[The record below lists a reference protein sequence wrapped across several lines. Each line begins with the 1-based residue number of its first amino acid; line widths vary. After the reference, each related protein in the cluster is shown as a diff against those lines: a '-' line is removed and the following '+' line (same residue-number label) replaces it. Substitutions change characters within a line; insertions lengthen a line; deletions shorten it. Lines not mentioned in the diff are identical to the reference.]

1 VEKFTLPSLFEK
13 LFIISTIM
21 RYTIMKEMNKI
32 TFTARKADMNKLI
45 QNFLALAFTNFE
57 ENGKKKLVETSTM
70 LLGGSPEEAM
80 SHLTEYVE
88 EIEEY
93 RDHLKAVYDLIE
105 EHLFLESNKI
115 SISFPA
121 GEQVPMDEINA
132 KMVESAENNAEKK
145 KKVKAK
151 IKSKKSKEE
160 K

>member
-93 RDHLKAVYDLIE
+93 RDHLKAVYELIE

-121 GEQVPMDEINA
+121 GEQVPIDEINA

-145 KKVKAK
+145 KKVKTK

>member
-1 VEKFTLPSLFEK
+1 
-13 LFIISTIM
+13 
-21 RYTIMKEMNKI
+21 MKEMNKI

-57 ENGKKKLVETSTM
+57 QNGKKKLVETSTM
-70 LLGGSPEEAM
+70 LLEGSPEEAM

-93 RDHLKAVYDLIE
+93 RDHLKAVYELIE

-121 GEQVPMDEINA
+121 GEQVPIDEINA

>member
-93 RDHLKAVYDLIE
+93 RDHLKAVYELIE

-121 GEQVPMDEINA
+121 GEQVPIDEINA

>member
-1 VEKFTLPSLFEK
+1 
-13 LFIISTIM
+13 
-21 RYTIMKEMNKI
+21 MKEMNKI

-93 RDHLKAVYDLIE
+93 RDHLKAVYELIE

-121 GEQVPMDEINA
+121 GEQVPIDEINA

-151 IKSKKSKEE
+151 IKSKKSKQE

>member
-1 VEKFTLPSLFEK
+1 
-13 LFIISTIM
+13 
-21 RYTIMKEMNKI
+21 MKEMNKI

-57 ENGKKKLVETSTM
+57 ENGKKKLVETSAM
-70 LLGGSPEEAM
+70 LLEGSPEEAM

-93 RDHLKAVYDLIE
+93 RDHLKAVYELIE
-105 EHLFLESNKI
+105 EHLLLESKKI

-121 GEQVPMDEINA
+121 GEKIPMDEVNA
-132 KMVESAENNAEKK
+132 RMAESAEKLEEKK

>member
-1 VEKFTLPSLFEK
+1 
-13 LFIISTIM
+13 M

-70 LLGGSPEEAM
+70 LLGDSPEEAM
-80 SHLTEYVE
+80 SHLAEYVE

-93 RDHLKAVYDLIE
+93 RDHLKAVYELIE
-105 EHLFLESNKI
+105 EHLLLESNKI
-115 SISFPA
+115 NITFPA
-121 GEQVPMDEINA
+121 GEQIPVDEINA
-132 KMVESAENNAEKK
+132 KIAESTEKTAEKK
-145 KKVKAK
+145 KQIKKK
-151 IKSKKSKEE
+151 IKSKKSKQE

>member
-1 VEKFTLPSLFEK
+1 
-13 LFIISTIM
+13 M

-93 RDHLKAVYDLIE
+93 RDHLKAVYELIE

-121 GEQVPMDEINA
+121 GEQVPIDEINA

-145 KKVKAK
+145 KKVKTK

>member
-1 VEKFTLPSLFEK
+1 
-13 LFIISTIM
+13 M

-70 LLGGSPEEAM
+70 LLEGSPEEAM

-93 RDHLKAVYDLIE
+93 RDHLKAVYELIE

-121 GEQVPMDEINA
+121 GEKIPMDEINA

>member
-1 VEKFTLPSLFEK
+1 
-13 LFIISTIM
+13 
-21 RYTIMKEMNKI
+21 MNKI

-93 RDHLKAVYDLIE
+93 RDHLKAVYELIE

-121 GEQVPMDEINA
+121 GEQVPIDEINA

>member
-121 GEQVPMDEINA
+121 GEQVPIDEINA

>member
-1 VEKFTLPSLFEK
+1 
-13 LFIISTIM
+13 M

-57 ENGKKKLVETSTM
+57 QNGKKKLVETSTM
-70 LLGGSPEEAM
+70 LLEGSPEEAM

-93 RDHLKAVYDLIE
+93 RDHLKAVYELIE
-105 EHLFLESNKI
+105 EHLFLESSKI

-121 GEQVPMDEINA
+121 GEKIPMDEINA

>member
-1 VEKFTLPSLFEK
+1 
-13 LFIISTIM
+13 
-21 RYTIMKEMNKI
+21 MKEMNKI

-93 RDHLKAVYDLIE
+93 RDHLKAVYELIE

-121 GEQVPMDEINA
+121 GEQVPIDEINA

>member
-1 VEKFTLPSLFEK
+1 
-13 LFIISTIM
+13 
-21 RYTIMKEMNKI
+21 MKEMNKI

-57 ENGKKKLVETSTM
+57 ENGKKKLLETSTM
-70 LLGGSPEEAM
+70 LLEGTPEGAM
-80 SHLTEYVE
+80 SHLTEYIE

-93 RDHLKAVYDLIE
+93 RDHLKSVYELIE

-121 GEQVPMDEINA
+121 GEQVPIDEINA
-132 KMVESAENNAEKK
+132 KMVESSVKTAEKK

>member
-1 VEKFTLPSLFEK
+1 VEKFTLPSFFEK
-13 LFIISTIM
+13 LFIISIIM

-70 LLGGSPEEAM
+70 LLGDSPEEAM
-80 SHLTEYVE
+80 SHLAEYVE

-93 RDHLKAVYDLIE
+93 RDHLKAVYELIE
-105 EHLFLESNKI
+105 EHLLLESNKI
-115 SISFPA
+115 NITFPA
-121 GEQVPMDEINA
+121 GEQIPVDEINA
-132 KMVESAENNAEKK
+132 KIAESTEKTAEKK
-145 KKVKAK
+145 KQIKKK
-151 IKSKKSKEE
+151 IKSKKSKQE

>member
-1 VEKFTLPSLFEK
+1 
-13 LFIISTIM
+13 
-21 RYTIMKEMNKI
+21 MKEMNKI

-93 RDHLKAVYDLIE
+93 RDHLKAVYELIE

-121 GEQVPMDEINA
+121 GEQVPIDEINA

-145 KKVKAK
+145 KKVKTK

>member
-1 VEKFTLPSLFEK
+1 
-13 LFIISTIM
+13 M

-93 RDHLKAVYDLIE
+93 RDHLKAVYELIE

-121 GEQVPMDEINA
+121 GEQVPIDEINA